1 VNSADTLITANEL
14 LTRYGAHEK
23 MAVWAMI
30 ETPHAVMN
38 IKVRLSVRGGLHVN

>member
-1 VNSADTLITANEL
+1 MNSADTLITANEL

-38 IKVRLSVRGGLHVN
+38 IKVCLFVV